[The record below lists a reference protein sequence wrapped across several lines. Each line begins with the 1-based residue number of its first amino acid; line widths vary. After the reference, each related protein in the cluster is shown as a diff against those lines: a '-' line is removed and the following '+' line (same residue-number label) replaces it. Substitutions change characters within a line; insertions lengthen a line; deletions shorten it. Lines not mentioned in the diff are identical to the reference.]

1 MGQAEVATA
10 RWTPFLK
17 ASAALHVAGA
27 AALLAAPSTLPWVIG
42 ALIANHAGIAAA
54 GLWPRSTLLGPN
66 ITCLPAASARRNEI
80 ALTFD
85 DGPDPEVTPQVLDLL
100 DAHGMRAT
108 FFCIGTRAARHPDL
122 VRDIVRRGHELGN
135 HSQHHSARFSLYGAR
150 RFERELAEAQ
160 HLLHTLIGHA
170 PRWFRAPAGLRNPLL
185 GPALA
190 ACDLRLVS
198 WTRRG
203 YDGVSGDANAVL
215 RRLTH
220 RLRGGDILVLHDG
233 HPPRTPDGVP
243 VVLAVLPQLLQRLRD
258 AQLHSVSLSD
268 ALD

>member
-1 MGQAEVATA
+1 MGQAEVNRG
-10 RWTPFLK
+10 RWTPFIK

-27 AALLAAPSTLPWVIG
+27 AALVAAPSSWPWVVG

-54 GLWPRSTLLGPN
+54 GLWPRSTLLGAN
-66 ITCLPAASARRNEI
+66 ITRLPEASARRNEI

-108 FFCIGTRAARHPDL
+108 FFCIGARAAEYPDL
-122 VRDIVRRGHELGN
+122 VRDIVRRGHEIGN
-135 HSQHHSARFSLYGAR
+135 HSQHHSARFSLYGVR

-160 HLLHTLIGHA
+160 QLLHTTSGCA
-170 PRWFRAPAGLRNPLL
+170 PRFFRAPAGLRNPML

-190 ACDLRLVS
+190 ACELRLVS

-203 YDGVSGDANAVL
+203 FDGVSNNADAVL
-215 RRLTH
+215 QRLTH
-220 RLRGGDILVLHDG
+220 GLLGGDILVLHDG
-233 HPPRTPDGVP
+233 HPPRTPDGIP

-258 AQLHSVSLSD
+258 AQLHSVCLSQ
-268 ALD
+268 AL